1 MLLYVVVYSCCVFLL
16 SVLVACSCCI
26 FLLTFDEQNSP
37 FLPNAFPVPQH
48 MVQPARFALFHAGT
62 NTFQSYVINP
72 TQIVPTGGVLFG
84 TLPVRGHSIFKLLDH
99 C

>member
-1 MLLYVVVYSCCVFLL
+1 MKGGVSDSRIGVLLHVVVCCCIFLLYILVVYSCCVFLL

-62 NTFQSYVINP
+62 NAF
-72 TQIVPTGGVLFG
+72 
-84 TLPVRGHSIFKLLDH
+84 
-99 C
+99 